1 VEAHEL
7 ERLRR
12 SIAALQGSS
21 AGPLIREA
29 PLKLMD
35 EVMSSRRETASYRE
49 AVAELRRVRE
59 ALDRGTAGSAN
70 RQRLGIGSF
79 SSALARRQI

>member
-21 AGPLIREA
+21 AGPLTKEA
-29 PLKLMD
+29 ALRLVD
-35 EVMSSRRETASYRE
+35 EVMTSRRETARYRD
-49 AVAELRRVRE
+49 AVAQLRRILS
-59 ALDRGTAGSAN
+59 ALDEVSG
-70 RQRLGIGSF
+70 
-79 SSALARRQI
+79 